1 MAKAVRSE
9 HHNRHNLRVCSLW
22 SLIRGRPLPDMG
34 GADAIAQMT
43 AQNAAVRRKFESLEA
58 LIAEV
63 REQKRGTSGNG
74 NR

>member
-9 HHNRHNLRVCSLW
+9 HHHRHNLRVCSLW

>member
-1 MAKAVRSE
+1 MPKVARSE
-9 HHNRHNLRVCSLW
+9 HHHRHNLNVCAFW
-22 SLIRGRPLPDMG
+22 SLMRGRPLPDMG

-43 AQNAAVRRKFESLEA
+43 AQNAAVRRKVESLEA

-74 NR
+74 NS

>member
-1 MAKAVRSE
+1 MAKVARSE
-9 HHNRHNLRVCSLW
+9 HNHRHNLRVRLLW

-43 AQNAAVRRKFESLEA
+43 AQNAAVRRKVESLEA
-58 LIAEV
+58 LVAEV
-63 REQKRGTSGNG
+63 RTQKRGPSGNG

>member
-1 MAKAVRSE
+1 MPKVARSE
-9 HHNRHNLRVCSLW
+9 HHQRNNLGGCSLW

-43 AQNAAVRRKFESLEA
+43 AQNAAVRRKVESLEA

>member
-1 MAKAVRSE
+1 MAKVARSE
-9 HHNRHNLRVCSLW
+9 HNHRHNLRVCSLW

-43 AQNAAVRRKFESLEA
+43 AQNAAVRRKVESLEA

-63 REQKRGTSGNG
+63 REQKRGPSGNG

>member
-1 MAKAVRSE
+1 MPKVARSAL
-9 HHNRHNLRVCSLW
+9 HHRHNLNVCSFW

-43 AQNAAVRRKFESLEA
+43 AQNAAVRRKVESLEA

>member
-9 HHNRHNLRVCSLW
+9 RQNRHNLRVCSLW

-43 AQNAAVRRKFESLEA
+43 AQNAAVRRKVESLEA

-63 REQKRGTSGNG
+63 RTQKRGPSGNG

>member
-9 HHNRHNLRVCSLW
+9 HHHRHNLRVCSLW

-43 AQNAAVRRKFESLEA
+43 AQNAAVRRKVESLEA

-63 REQKRGTSGNG
+63 MEQKRGTSGNG